1 MKRRVGIFLA
11 LATTCGFVACVGDQ
25 PSTGNENDA
34 SASDA
39 TSGDSGASDSAIAD
53 GGGDAATWT
62 PASLPGLALWL
73 DDESIDVSGG
83 VDVAKWEDKS
93 GKGNHAMPTTDGG
106 GIAPLL
112 VTSGIGGRQSVHF
125 NGASSYLYIVDSASL
140 RWGATGFALAAVER
154 HDVSEASVGGGFIYA
169 KLQPLTP
176 NPGPA
181 LDLFTTF
188 PPYSA
193 SVMGQVD
200 SNDFTFDANDAGVA
214 ADASHLE
221 IFRWVPDPTGTAG
234 TMELTVDGIVST
246 KRLTTLPDITAT
258 GIDVAIGVNA
268 NSRTYWFG
276 GDIATIIGV
285 DGPTSDSDVASLT
298 AYLKNRYGL

>member
-1 MKRRVGIFLA
+1 MKRRVGICLA
-11 LATTCGFVACVGDQ
+11 VLIACGFIACVGDE
-25 PSTGNENDA
+25 PSTSTGSDA

-39 TSGDSGASDSAIAD
+39 TSGDSGASDSAISD
-53 GGGDAATWT
+53 GGGDAAAWT
-62 PASLPGLALWL
+62 PSSLPGLALWL

-93 GKGNHAMPTTDGG
+93 GKGNHAMPSTDGG
-106 GIAPLL
+106 GVAPLME
-112 VTSGIGGRQSVHF
+112 TSGIGGHPSVHF
-125 NGASSYLYIVDSASL
+125 DGASNYLYIVDSASL
-140 RWGATGFALAAVER
+140 RWGATGFMLAAVER
-154 HDVSEASVGGGFIYA
+154 HDLSEASVGGGFIYA

-214 ADASHLE
+214 AGVPHVE
-221 IFRWVPDPTGTAG
+221 IFRWVPDATGTAG
-234 TMELTVDGIVST
+234 TMELTVDGVVST

-276 GDIATIIGV
+276 GEIATIIGV
-285 DGPTSDSDVASLT
+285 DGPTSAGDIASLT